1 MKRFLIILAS
11 LLAIVSTLC
20 FSACGTYKPA
30 VPPDNNVN
38 KPGDGNQPGDGDNN
52 GGDNEDNDGVFSA
65 TLICKGEVFRP
76 DIEMSAKWNDGTQVH
91 TAAFN
96 SDGVAEISGLD
107 GEYTVTLSEVP
118 DGYTYNANKYNVDND
133 NRKVEIELYELT
145 EYYGAGTGKYNS
157 IILTKLGAYRL
168 TFTEAGQNIF
178 CEYRPE
184 KSGMYAIESVVD
196 VNANEVNPRLDVYV
210 GHGAWKPDRPNYSLN
225 DGGVSSVFTKNFKY
239 EVSVAGRGPVYSFA
253 IKFDKRS
260 HVELPVDID
269 FIITRDGDFEVEE
282 STYKV
287 ALPQEEFKQ
296 TPEYSPFRYEF
307 KKFGTVVGD
316 KTILDGTGVYLSPDD
331 GYYHYA
337 HTDKYGN
344 SVDSILYVRLVLAYT
359 ATGDESDALVDF
371 FNDNVRLRVDGKDYT
386 YFIRG
391 YECDEYVTDEHTG
404 LKKKKYSAYLDS
416 LGGDAAKIP
425 PDVAERI
432 KELDYKSYVDYVNT
446 DGLYAVTPEMKNF
459 LYLYSESGGFFGDGI
474 GWGDSNG
481 ISSSGK
487 DQWLF
492 ACGYYDAR

>member
-1 MKRFLIILAS
+1 MKRFLVILMS
-11 LLAIVSTLC
+11 FLATVSTL
-20 FSACGTYKPA
+20 FVSACVTYKPA
-30 VPPDNNVN
+30 VPPDNNIN
-38 KPGDGNQPGDGDNN
+38 KPDDGNNPDDDGNN
-52 GGDNEDNDGVFSA
+52 GGGEDNDGVFSV
-65 TLICKGEVFRP
+65 TLTCKGETFRP
-76 DIEMSAKWNDGTQVH
+76 NMEMSAKWNDGSQVH
-91 TAAFN
+91 TAAFD
-96 SDGVAEISGLD
+96 SEGVAEISGLD
-107 GEYTVTLSEVP
+107 GEYTVTLSAVP
-118 DGYTYNANKYNVDND
+118 DGYTYNANKYTVDNE
-133 NRKVEIELYELT
+133 NRKAEIELYELT

-178 CEYRPE
+178 CEYRPD

-253 IKFDKRS
+253 VKFDKRS

-269 FIITRDGDFEVEE
+269 FIITRDGDFEEEE
-282 STYKV
+282 SVYKV
-287 ALPQEEFKQ
+287 AVPQEEFKQ
-296 TPEYSPFRYEF
+296 TPEYSPFRYTF
-307 KKFGTVVGD
+307 KKFGKVVGD
-316 KTILDGTGVYLSPDD
+316 KTILDGTGVYLSPED

-337 HTDKYGN
+337 HIDKYGN
-344 SVDSILYVRLVLAYT
+344 SVDSILYVRLLSEKT
-359 ATGDESDALVDF
+359 SSGDESDSLVDF
-371 FNDNVRLRVDGKDYT
+371 FNDNVRLRMDGKDYT

-391 YECDEYVTDEHTG
+391 YECTEYVNDSITG
-404 LKKKKYSAYLDS
+404 QKKKKYSAYLDS
-416 LGGDAAKIP
+416 LGGDVSLIP
-425 PDVAERI
+425 PDISEKL
-432 KELDYKSYVDYVNT
+432 KELDYKSYIDYVNS

-459 LYLYSESGGFFGDGI
+459 LYIYSDSSGFFGDGI